1 MGVPNING
9 VISRDEVD
17 VALLYCVL
25 VLRQPNNDEDL
36 LDDVSD
42 EVLGKSNRDI
52 SEQDIINAM
61 NWSVCCIGNILRGL
75 ASPSSSV
82 GRAPGS

>member
-1 MGVPNING
+1 MPNING

-36 LDDVSD
+36 MDDVSD

-52 SEQDIINAM
+52 SEEDIINAM
-61 NWSVCCIGNILRGL
+61 NSSVCCISNIFRG
-75 ASPSSSV
+75 
-82 GRAPGS
+82 

>member
-36 LDDVSD
+36 MDDVSD

-61 NWSVCCIGNILRGL
+61 NSSVCCISNVFQG
-75 ASPSSSV
+75 
-82 GRAPGS
+82 

>member
-1 MGVPNING
+1 M
-9 VISRDEVD
+9 D

-36 LDDVSD
+36 MDDVSD

-61 NWSVCCIGNILRGL
+61 NSSVCCICNVFRG
-75 ASPSSSV
+75 
-82 GRAPGS
+82 